1 MSAASINVASLQS
14 LGAVERRET
23 IVRAGAEVE
32 RGGLV
37 AVPTETA
44 YVLVGSARNAA
55 TVERLISIARG
66 AGSSRV
72 RSPVWLAPMLDG
84 AGGVER
90 ELREVGGV
98 GPFTS
103 RRHRRLLHRLTP
115 GPVIVLVEPDDAIA
129 LEQVIK
135 LLGLCNGAADDAGRI
150 AFRVSG
156 HAAAA
161 ALAARVAG
169 PIICVELAHGGE
181 EARTADEALASL
193 AAHGIDSAL
202 VLDDGPA
209 PKRAG
214 ATVLLLRASGGH
226 EILREGAYEARFID
240 KQVRQ
245 RVLFVCTG
253 NTCRSPMAESIGA
266 WLAARAS
273 RTGGGGD
280 ASTAFEFSSAGVGAV
295 PGAGMT
301 PEAAA
306 ALRGLGIPP
315 LPRPHSATTLTR
327 RAIAEA
333 DIILAMTRSHAAAV
347 LELEPGATDKVQ
359 TLDPRGRDIADP
371 IGQGSRVY
379 TETAERIR
387 ELISGWIKELQS

>member
-1 MSAASINVASLQS
+1 MSARTSRIESLQR
-14 LGAVERRET
+14 LGAGERREA

-44 YVLVGSARNAA
+44 YVIVASARNGAA
-55 TVERLISIARG
+55 VERLRSIARAG
-66 AGSSRV
+66 AGPV

-84 AGGVER
+84 PDGVER
-90 ELREVGGV
+90 EARESGGV

-115 GPVIVLVEPDDAIA
+115 GPVIVLVEPDDAVA
-129 LEQVIK
+129 LEQIIK
-135 LLGLCNGAADDAGRI
+135 LLGLPTGAADDGQRV

-161 ALAARVAG
+161 ALAARVPG
-169 PIICVELAHGGE
+169 PIICVELIHGGA

-193 AAHGIDSAL
+193 AAQGIDSAL

-214 ATVLLLRASGGH
+214 ATVLLLRASGGGGGGGH
-226 EILREGAYEARFID
+226 EILREGAYESRFID

-266 WLAARAS
+266 WLTSRAQ
-273 RTGGGGD
+273 GG
-280 ASTAFEFSSAGVGAV
+280 AAFEFSSAGVGAV

-315 LPRPHSATTLTR
+315 PPRPHSATTLTR

-333 DIILAMTRSHAAAV
+333 DIILAMTRSHGAAV
-347 LELEPGATDKVQ
+347 LDLEPGATDKVQ
-359 TLDPRGRDIADP
+359 TLDPSGDDIPDP
-371 IGQGSRVY
+371 IGQGSEVY

-387 ELISGWIKELQS
+387 DLISGRIKELQP